1 MGCATRNSKVVA
13 ISIGSFQ
20 RLISMRAVPQ
30 TSIPSIISVLS
41 DSISQGVDI
50 QLKIL
55 QTLLSLLTNFPDIHD
70 DLLGDVCTYC
80 YLFVNFTCLFIGFP
94 CRHFYYASN
103 YKTPALLLCRR
114 LQQQPFVNWSCLY
127 SIKLSLSKGKAQPQ
141 TFPQVRRILPTVS

>member
-30 TSIPSIISVLS
+30 TSVASIISVLA

-70 DLLGDVCTYC
+70 DLLGDVSSTP
-80 YLFVNFTCLFIGFP
+80 TRIFP
-94 CRHFYYASN
+94 HLVA
-103 YKTPALLLCRR
+103 
-114 LQQQPFVNWSCLY
+114 V
-127 SIKLSLSKGKAQPQ
+127 
-141 TFPQVRRILPTVS
+141 